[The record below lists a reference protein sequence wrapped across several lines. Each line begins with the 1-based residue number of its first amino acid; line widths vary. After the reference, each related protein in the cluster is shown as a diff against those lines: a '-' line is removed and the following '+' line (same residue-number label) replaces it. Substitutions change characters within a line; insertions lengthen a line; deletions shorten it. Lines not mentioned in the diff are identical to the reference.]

1 MTPRMRQ
8 TTSSASSDRASA
20 EAQALP
26 GLVELDGEGPV
37 HVQVAR
43 LDREVVRLERA
54 AALLV
59 DDVERPDEP
68 DVVDEVGEVARPP
81 AAIEVADEGRPA
93 DRPEH
98 EVRAAEDDV
107 ALGVPGVE
115 LEGGWCAGDERLD
128 LVGIEPDTA
137 VGSIDGRPG
146 APEGIER
153 PVAEHLDADL
163 GQDPKRGAM
172 DRLDVVGRQDLDR
185 SERVGQA
192 APRKLGE
199 PGCRAARPAARAV
212 VRAGRSVCSGVS
224 STG

>member
-8 TTSSASSDRASA
+8 TTSSASWTGRAPKPRHCQVLSSSTR
-20 EAQALP
+20 
-26 GLVELDGEGPV
+26 EGPV

-59 DDVERPDEP
+59 DDVERPDQP

-115 LEGGWCAGDERLD
+115 LEG
-128 LVGIEPDTA
+128 
-137 VGSIDGRPG
+137 
-146 APEGIER
+146 
-153 PVAEHLDADL
+153 
-163 GQDPKRGAM
+163 
-172 DRLDVVGRQDLDR
+172 
-185 SERVGQA
+185 
-192 APRKLGE
+192 
-199 PGCRAARPAARAV
+199 RAV
-212 VRAGRSVCSGVS
+212 RWR
-224 STG
+224 